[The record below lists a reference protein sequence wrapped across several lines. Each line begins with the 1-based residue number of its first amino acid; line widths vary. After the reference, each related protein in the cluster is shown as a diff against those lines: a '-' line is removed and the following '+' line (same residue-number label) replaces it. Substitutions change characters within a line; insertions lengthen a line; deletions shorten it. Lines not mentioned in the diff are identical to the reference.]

1 MEAELPGS
9 RTNEGQMMIDEEVK
23 ALKVHAFQHL
33 TVWKWAIEMGDERAE
48 SAAQEPLY
56 HL

>member
-1 MEAELPGS
+1 MEAELLGS
-9 RTNEGQMMIDEEVK
+9 RTNEGQMTIDEEAK

-33 TVWKWAIEMGDERAE
+33 TVWKWVIEMGDERAE
-48 SAAQEPLY
+48 SAAQAPLY